1 MALALFQL
9 LPQLRGPVLLTTPI
23 IENLTSR
30 LQSLKEFQTE
40 LRIEFSDREIFVLYQ
55 TPNTPSTKKA
65 GTFHRVVKN
74 FYFILNRLA

>member
-40 LRIEFSDREIFVLYQ
+40 LRIEFSDREIFG
-55 TPNTPSTKKA
+55 KA
-65 GTFHRVVKN
+65 IKLNQKIGKN
-74 FYFILNRLA
+74 SNF